1 MRILIVEDD
10 EFVGQALAAILED
23 QDYGIDIATDGQ
35 TAWELAQTVTYDLIL
50 LDVMLPKL
58 GGIDF
63 CRKLRNQGDLVPILL
78 LTGRDSSKDREQG
91 LDAGADD
98 YLVKPFDREELL
110 RRVRILLH
118 QDTVTT
124 TVLEWSNLRL
134 EPRSCQVTCNG
145 RSVNLTAKEYALLE
159 LLLRSPHHVFSCSA
173 ITLHLWWIEET
184 AAEEVVRTHIRSLQ
198 QKLTA
203 MGAADLIDT
212 VYGIGYRL
220 KPQEPPVSGNRAF
233 IPLTGIWDHFKS
245 KMIAQVEVLV
255 TTVELFPELLDEAM
269 RATVEREAHMLAGAL
284 GLFGANQASAIAKE
298 IERLLRDRQN
308 LHGQITKVSE
318 LAAALRTEV
327 QQSGN
332 IVSLVPQINDRDPL
346 LLIIDRD
353 RALAE
358 KIVTEANN
366 QGIWAE
372 IATNLS
378 TARDMMVWNSPTLVL
393 LDLAVN
399 STTENSWTF
408 LTDLREQKPTVPVL
422 VFTDQ
427 DSLSDRR
434 EVALLGARAFLQKPV
449 TPVQVLEVINQVLQQ
464 SEMNAEANI
473 MVVDDDPLILVT
485 MRRLLEP
492 WGLKVTTLEDP
503 RRFWEVLE
511 TSSPDL
517 LVLDIHMPHLSG
529 LELCQIVRNDTRT
542 CGLPILFLTASSDP
556 QLVQQVFAVGGD
568 DFVSKPIVGP
578 EVVTRIVNRL
588 ERIQLL
594 RNLAETDPLTKVS
607 NRYKSTQDLD
617 KFLRLSQRH
626 QKTLCL
632 VILDLDHFKQV
643 NDRHGHDTGDVV
655 LRQMGQLLKRSFR
668 REDVVARWG
677 GEEFVIG
684 MYSTS
689 AVDGMQRLTK
699 FQAAVH
705 QEDFMT
711 VDKQSLPITFSAG
724 IAVYPEDGTDLQSLY
739 RAADQALAVAKIAG
753 RNRIYT
759 VKAARKQ
766 TGDIV

>member
-10 EFVGQALAAILED
+10 EFVGQLLAAILEH

-35 TAWELAQTVTYDLIL
+35 AGWELAQTVTYDLIL

-58 GGIDF
+58 DGIDF
-63 CRKLRNQGDLVPILL
+63 CRNLRNQGYRVPILL
-78 LTGRDSSKDREQG
+78 LSGRDSSEDREQG
-91 LDAGADD
+91 LNAGADD
-98 YLVKPFDREELL
+98 YVVKPFEVEDLL
-110 RRVRILLH
+110 ARIRTLLH
-118 QDTVTT
+118 RDALTT
-124 TVLEWSNLRL
+124 SILHWSDLQL
-134 EPRSCQVTCNG
+134 DSSSCQVTYN
-145 RSVNLTAKEYALLE
+145 RLPVNLTAKEYSLLE

-184 AAEEVVRTHIRSLQ
+184 PGEEVVRTHIKSLQ

-203 MGAADLIDT
+203 LGAAADLIDT

-220 KPQEPPVSGNRAF
+220 KPQESHLSENRAS
-233 IPLTGIWDHFKS
+233 IPSTGIWEHFKS
-245 KMIAQVEVLV
+245 KMIAQVEALV
-255 TTVELFPELLDEAM
+255 TTAELFQVPLDETM
-269 RATVEREAHMLAGAL
+269 RASIEREAHMLAGAL

-332 IVSLVPQINDRDPL
+332 TVSLVPQANDRDPL

-353 RALAE
+353 RSLAE

-378 TARDMMVWNSPTLVL
+378 TARDMMAWNSPSLVL
-393 LDLAVN
+393 LDLSVN

-427 DSLSDRR
+427 DSLSDRH

-529 LELCQIVRNDTRT
+529 LELCQIVRNDTRN

-632 VILDLDHFKQV
+632 AILDLDHFKQV
-643 NDRHGHDTGDVV
+643 NDRYGHDTGDLV

-699 FQAAVH
+699 FQAAVR

-739 RAADQALAVAKIAG
+739 RAADQALSVAKIAG

-759 VKAARKQ
+759 VKAAHK
-766 TGDIV
+766 